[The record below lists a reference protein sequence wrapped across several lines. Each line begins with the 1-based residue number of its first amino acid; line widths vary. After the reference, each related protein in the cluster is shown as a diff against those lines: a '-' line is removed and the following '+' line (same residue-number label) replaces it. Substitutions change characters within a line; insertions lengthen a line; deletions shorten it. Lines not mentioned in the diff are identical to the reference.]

1 MSKDFDYLPR
11 PDQFF
16 PNLRRGHG
24 SMHARRA
31 GELTPDFWI
40 NHPKAGKCAA
50 PGCKGDKHIDKQANI
65 DDWCS
70 DHGRDSNPLK

>member
-1 MSKDFDYLPR
+1 MSKEFDYLPR

-24 SMHARRA
+24 TIHKPT
-31 GELTPDFWI
+31 EK
-40 NHPKAGKCAA
+40 HPKAGKCAST
-50 PGCKGDKHIDKQANI
+50 GCKGDKHIDKQANI
-65 DDWCS
+65 DDWCA